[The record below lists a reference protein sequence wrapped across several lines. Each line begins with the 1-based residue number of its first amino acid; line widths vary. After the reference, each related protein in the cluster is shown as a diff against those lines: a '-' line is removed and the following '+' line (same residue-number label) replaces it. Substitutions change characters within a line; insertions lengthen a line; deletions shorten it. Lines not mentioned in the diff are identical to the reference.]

1 MRPRNAHAVLSA
13 RKAASS
19 RLPGS
24 RQTLKIFRS
33 KRKMTFGINK
43 EEMIMKKTIK
53 LLSILAIAAIAFSCT
68 KEADLT
74 ENKTENQTQEE
85 SGGTQ
90 QDPGTPAVDGKV
102 LTSFGVEL
110 VPTRVSVDAELGT
123 TAIEAG
129 DEVLVFVDGSNY
141 AIYTYD
147 TDAAAFVIKEGE
159 NAVTLDAPASVYYPA
174 VSFTASET
182 YVSFKMPSACG
193 IEADGDLGA
202 INPMAGKIVEDSGS
216 YSVTLT
222 SIASILRV
230 KVTADVKINGVRLDY
245 GDANKFAANADFKV
259 DPSSFEMEFTTAGDQ
274 SYQTVSLA
282 TPAEQADVLFL
293 IPTVA
298 LPDGLSVTANLAGN
312 HNGGI
317 NSFTVTNG
325 STAARSGNVISTMS
339 FYAGLFSGG
348 AGTAADPYKI
358 ATARDFKDLSKYCSG
373 GYRDA
378 EGFRA
383 ADFLAATYLQIADI
397 EFAKTGTATI
407 ATVGTYNTAAFTG
420 TYNGDGK
427 TLSRF
432 EIAKT
437 NDNCTGL
444 FAYMD
449 GATIKNV
456 KIANSI
462 VNGGDASGILGGRA
476 INATAIDN
484 CDVSNSTVYGSN
496 AVGGVVAHLSGTS
509 TIQNCDINNIEI
521 VTTDQVSTNP
531 NNQGGIV
538 GYTASTGIINSCTT
552 SGYLKFTNDDLRG
565 TGQNRG
571 GIVGRKNN
579 SGDVKNCTNN
589 ADIESK
595 VYSVGG
601 IIGLVDKAASLS
613 AVKNTGKVSGKYNVG
628 GIIGR
633 KTLGNI
639 YSAVVNTG
647 EVSGEYNVGGLVGW
661 QDAGPIHSNMGATF
675 GNTNNQVKNEG
686 PVKATGKNG
695 NGYTCAGGLIGRMD
709 AGTLGQNNAYNQAVN
724 TGDVTANGGGG
735 AVGGL
740 VGYLMGGTIKHCLS
754 NATVVNNG
762 GSTGGA
768 VGYLYK
774 GTVANSTAK
783 GKVKGASN
791 VGGFIGEF
799 QANDDSYVVNCLA
812 SATTI
817 TTANAA
823 NVGVGGFVG
832 YVRNAVADKIATIAN
847 CVVWDNLIKAPNEK
861 NEASNKVRAG
871 GFAGVQN
878 SVTNK
883 PNSVIRNCYFQGEPG
898 HVGYGGGED
907 DDTFTHFA
915 GTSGTVIA
923 TFVGYAA
930 GTLNDIYGLG
940 TVRSGGS
947 PVVSNV
953 TSVGANFIHGT
964 ATNENA
970 ITLSNDKGTVA
981 AGAKTFGEVLSQAA
995 DGDTIGGI
1003 ALSSW
1008 TSYTGTDGWTYYY
1021 PSILDQ
1027 LGSDAFYKK

>member
-1 MRPRNAHAVLSA
+1 
-13 RKAASS
+13 
-19 RLPGS
+19 
-24 RQTLKIFRS
+24 
-33 KRKMTFGINK
+33 
-43 EEMIMKKTIK
+43 MKKTMK
-53 LLSILAIAAIAFSCT
+53 LFGILAITAIAFSCS
-68 KEADLT
+68 KEADVAV
-74 ENKTENQTQEE
+74 NAQTQAE
-85 SGGTQ
+85 SGDTEQ
-90 QDPGTPAVDGKV
+90 NQDPVTPAVDGKV

-110 VPTRVSVDAELGT
+110 EPTRVTVG
-123 TAIEAG
+123 IEDGATSIEGG

-141 AIYTYD
+141 ATYVYD
-147 TDAAAFVIKEGE
+147 TDAAAFVIKENE
-159 NAVTLDAPASVYYPA
+159 TPVTLDSPASVFYPA
-174 VSFTASET
+174 NLFSYKNASVCFT
-182 YVSFKMPSACG
+182 MPNPCG

-202 INPMAGKIVEDSGS
+202 INPMAGKITEESGS
-216 YSVTLT
+216 YTVTLT

-230 KVTADVKINGVRLDY
+230 KVTADVNINGVKLDY
-245 GDANKFAANADFKV
+245 GTGYDYAALADFRVDASSFTMEFAASGNKTYETVNLDT
-259 DPSSFEMEFTTAGDQ
+259 PSTS
-274 SYQTVSLA
+274 
-282 TPAEQADVLFL
+282 ADVLFL
-293 IPTVA
+293 IPTVE
-298 LPDGLSVTANLAGN
+298 LPAGLSVTANLAAN

-317 NSFTVTNG
+317 DSFTVTNS
-325 STAARSGNVISTMS
+325 STAARKSNVISSMS

-358 ATARDFKDLSKYCSG
+358 ATARDFKDISKYCSN

-378 EGFRA
+378 DGFRA
-383 ADFLAATYLQIADI
+383 ADFLAANYLQLADI

-407 ATVGTYNTAAFTG
+407 ATIGTYNTAAFSG

-437 NDNCTGL
+437 NDSSTGL
-444 FAYMD
+444 FEYLSE
-449 GATIKNV
+449 ATIKNV
-456 KIANSI
+456 KIANSV
-462 VNGGDASGILGGRA
+462 VNGGDASGILGGRV
-476 INATAIDN
+476 IGATTVDN

-496 AVGGVVAHLSGTS
+496 AVGGVVAHISGS
-509 TIQNCDINNIEI
+509 TTVQNCDVENIEI
-521 VTTDQVSTNP
+521 ITTDQMTSTP
-531 NNQGGIV
+531 NNQGGVI
-538 GYTASTGIINSCTT
+538 GYSATSGAIKSCTASGTVT
-552 SGYLKFTNDDLRG
+552 FTNDDLRPN
-565 TGQNRG
+565 GQNRG
-571 GIVGRKNN
+571 GIIGRQNN
-579 SGDVKNCTNN
+579 TGVIQSCTNN
-589 ADIESK
+589 ATVTSNAFC
-595 VYSVGG
+595 VGG
-601 IIGLVDKAASLS
+601 VIGLIDKASNIS
-613 AVKNTGKVSGKYNVG
+613 ITKNNGNVSGKYNVG
-628 GIIGR
+628 GIIGQ
-633 KTLGNI
+633 KTNGNI

-647 EVSGEYNVGGLVGW
+647 EISGEYNVGGLVGY
-661 QDAGPIHSNMGATF
+661 QTGGPIHSNMGATF

-686 PVKATGKNG
+686 TVKATGKNG

-768 VGYLYK
+768 VGYMYK

-923 TFVGYAA
+923 TFVGYAN
-930 GTLNDIYGLG
+930 GTLSDVYGLG

-964 ATNENA
+964 AKNEND
-970 ITLSNDKGTVA
+970 ITLSNSKGTVA
-981 AGAKTFGEVLSQAA
+981 AGTKTFGEVLSQAA

-1008 TSYTGTDGWTYYY
+1008 TSYTADGWTYYY
-1021 PSILDQ
+1021 PSILGQ